1 LFKAGSRRRVG
12 ANDPRQASRRPKYD
26 HTHTQ
31 NTATSCRVAPV
42 QPVGFESI
50 GKDVWVL
57 AQDQGWGLTCAA
69 VCTSPGGV
77 LSPQTPNARLP
88 GRGIPPG
95 AHKAAVPGP
104 LVTGYVVRGETYPVT
119 KAQAALYF
127 KRTKRENKASLATP
141 RKPRLADGFWSGI
154 VTF

>member
-1 LFKAGSRRRVG
+1 M
-12 ANDPRQASRRPKYD
+12 
-26 HTHTQ
+26 
-31 NTATSCRVAPV
+31 
-42 QPVGFESI
+42 QPVGIKSI
-50 GKDVWVL
+50 GEDVRVL
-57 AQDQGWGLTCAA
+57 AQDQGWGLTYAA

-127 KRTKRENKASLATP
+127 KRTKRLQDTSKTQVGRWILEWHSELLNVTNALEIMRENKEVDAL
-141 RKPRLADGFWSGI
+141 K
-154 VTF
+154 

>member
-50 GKDVWVL
+50 GEDVWVL

-104 LVTGYVVRGETYPVT
+104 LVISREQSVTSDTSKTQVGRWILEWHSDLLNVTNTCQKVRKNKEFE
-119 KAQAALYF
+119 AL
-127 KRTKRENKASLATP
+127 K
-141 RKPRLADGFWSGI
+141 
-154 VTF
+154 